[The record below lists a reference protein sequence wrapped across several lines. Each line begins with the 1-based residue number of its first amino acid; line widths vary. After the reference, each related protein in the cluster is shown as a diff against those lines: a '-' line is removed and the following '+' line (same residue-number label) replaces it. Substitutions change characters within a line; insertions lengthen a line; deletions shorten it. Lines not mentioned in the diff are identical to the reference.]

1 MRFQLLGILRRVVAQ
16 PMADATS
23 ELSCAYD
30 VLSVL
35 NSFVLEAKVPQSQRA
50 QGVAKLK
57 QMAQKYDSIYEI
69 WGSECL
75 EFICKSRL
83 WLIESNWFWR
93 AV

>member
-1 MRFQLLGILRRVVAQ
+1 MFVCTYVFAHVHLYIYTSFVPSKMRFQLLGILRRVVAQ
-16 PMADATS
+16 PMVDATS

-69 WGSECL
+69 
-75 EFICKSRL
+75 
-83 WLIESNWFWR
+83 
-93 AV
+93 

>member
-1 MRFQLLGILRRVVAQ
+1 MYLHMYIGTSILLLFLPKCASSCLEYSAGWLLNQWR
-16 PMADATS
+16 MLLL

-69 WGSECL
+69 
-75 EFICKSRL
+75 
-83 WLIESNWFWR
+83 
-93 AV
+93 